1 MNTELWNATRDLH
14 HACEQH
20 PVGEVMAVGRPPLI
34 WYRAWLQVLLQLHQV
49 VDQHLPETVHRVSRI
64 QQDISAT
71 GISVEPISAAQDY
84 ANTLT
89 NPVEIS
95 GAAYVLT
102 GAHLMGGEIMRRRLE
117 GFPTQHLCWTSRPE
131 ALKCLTVLRESEH
144 VIQPARNCFK
154 ALLDSMDEILRRY
167 PQEPARLLSA

>member
-1 MNTELWNATRDLH
+1 MINTELWNATRDLH

-20 PVGEVMAVGRPPLI
+20 PVGGVMAVGKPPVI
-34 WYRAWLQVLLQLHQV
+34 WYRAWLQVLLQLHEV

-64 QQDISAT
+64 KQDIKVLNIA
-71 GISVEPISAAQDY
+71 IEPIKIAEIY

-89 NPVEIS
+89 NPTAIS

-117 GFPTQHLCWTSRPE
+117 GFPTEHLSWDSRPE
-131 ALKCLTVLRESEH
+131 ALKCLTVLRESPD
-144 VIQPARNCFK
+144 VIQPARDCFQ
-154 ALLDSMDEILRRY
+154 ALLDSMDEILEKF
-167 PQEPARLLSA
+167 PQ

>member
-20 PVGEVMAVGRPPLI
+20 PVGGVMAIGKPPAI
-34 WYRAWLQVLLQLHQV
+34 WYRAWLQVLLQLHEV
-49 VDQHLPETVHRVSRI
+49 VDQHLPSTVHRVERI
-64 QQDISAT
+64 KADIAT
-71 GISVEPISAAQDY
+71 LNIEVTSIKAAENY

-89 NPVEIS
+89 NSTAIV

-117 GFPTQHLCWTSRPE
+117 GFPTEHLSWDSRPE
-131 ALKCLTVLRESEH
+131 ALKCLTQLRESPD
-144 VIQPARNCFK
+144 VIQPARDCFK
-154 ALLDSMDEILRRY
+154 ALLDSMDEILETY
-167 PQEPARLLSA
+167 PQ

>member
-20 PVGEVMAVGRPPLI
+20 PVGGVMAVGKPPAI
-34 WYRAWLQVLLQLHQV
+34 WYAAWLQVLLQLHEV
-49 VDQHLPETVHRVSRI
+49 VDQYLPETVHRVERI
-64 QQDISAT
+64 KTDINT
-71 GISVEPISAAQDY
+71 LGITVEPIKAAKSY

-89 NPVEIS
+89 NSTAIV

-117 GFPTQHLCWTSRPE
+117 GFPTEHLSWDSRPE
-131 ALKCLTVLRESEH
+131 ALKCLTKLRESPD
-144 VIQPARNCFK
+144 VIQPARDCFK
-154 ALLDSMDEILRRY
+154 ALLDSMDEILETY
-167 PQEPARLLSA
+167 PQ